1 MNCVF
6 LFLLIRLFVA
16 TEERALAARFDV
28 KAYPAIFHLTQS
40 REVRKYD
47 GRRSLEDLRYFV
59 DSGWREQAKLPLWS
73 SPFGPIGRAKG
84 GAIWLGTSAFRLH
97 ALLLEQGYSPAAALF
112 ICGGLGLVLIM
123 LLVFLLATCGG
134 ESEHEHSG

>member
-1 MNCVF
+1 MCL
-6 LFLLIRLFVA
+6 LFAAA

-28 KAYPAIFHLTQS
+28 RAYPAIFHLTQS

-59 DSGWREQAKLPLWS
+59 ETGWQEQAKLPLWS
-73 SPFGPIGRAKG
+73 SPFGPVGRAKG

-97 ALLLEQGYSPAAALF
+97 AYLLEQGYSQAAALLV
-112 ICGGLGLVLIM
+112 CGSLGLVLV
-123 LLVFLLATCGG
+123 LVVVLALATCGG
-134 ESEHEHSG
+134 ESEHGHVD